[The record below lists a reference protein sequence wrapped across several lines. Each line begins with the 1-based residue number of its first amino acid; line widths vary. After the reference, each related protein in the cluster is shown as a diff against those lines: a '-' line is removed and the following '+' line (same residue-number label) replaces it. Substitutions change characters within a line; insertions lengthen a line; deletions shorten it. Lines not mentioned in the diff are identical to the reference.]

1 MNPSLPIIAG
11 LCAFSCSVTS
21 VLSQDEVSTVP
32 STAPTPV
39 AAEVEAA
46 RGSNAPGIRSSESDV
61 DRRLREVLNA
71 ADTRYWKN
79 RARTKTLPEDRWS
92 PRQAGW
98 IDASGRP
105 LVINWPWWAW

>member
-1 MNPSLPIIAG
+1 MNSILPIIVC
-11 LCAFSCSVTS
+11 LCASSSPVTS

-32 STAPTPV
+32 PTPPTPV
-39 AAEVEAA
+39 TVEVGVTGIERPEAQ
-46 RGSNAPGIRSSESDV
+46 SPESDV
-61 DRRLREVLNA
+61 DRRLREALNA
-71 ADTRYWKN
+71 ADNRYWKK
-79 RARTKTLPEDRWS
+79 RARMKTLPKDRWT